1 MSTHCRGIALAACA
15 LSLIAAAGCSTK
27 AADSSAGNIGA
38 GGVKT
43 DIGVSATTIT
53 LGTLTDLT
61 GPFAAAGKSVTQAQQ
76 LYYDQVNAAGG
87 VCGRAIN
94 VVVKDHQYNVQ
105 NAVTEYQQISG
116 QVLAIPQLLGSPQ
129 TAALANTITTDKM
142 VVIPSANVS
151 SLLASTQVMLAA
163 TTYDY
168 EQIDLID
175 YAIAHHLVQK
185 GDKIGYIYLDNVGGQ
200 NAVRGAEYAA
210 KQNNLTIVPEK
221 IQATD
226 VDMTSQVTD
235 LKNQGVKA
243 ISFTSSPTAA
253 ASAAAVDAGIGL
265 NVPILANDPS
275 FVLGLL
281 KTAAGPALQNLM
293 YLAAATAP
301 VTTTDADTAK
311 FASAYQSKYP
321 DSPPDASI
329 VFGYGSAKAF
339 VSVLQKACA
348 NKDLTRQGVTNAF
361 HSLSNVQTGALPP
374 LDYTKPGFPP
384 SQQVHI
390 FRPEPSVKG
399 GLKEASNG
407 LYQGP
412 DATGYKPPAAQ

>member
-1 MSTHCRGIALAACA
+1 MSTRSRGIALAACT
-15 LSLIAAAGCSTK
+15 LSLVAASGCSTK
-27 AADSSAGNIGA
+27 AGGSSASSTGA

-43 DIGVSATTIT
+43 DIGVSGKTIT
-53 LGTLTDLT
+53 LGALTDLT
-61 GPFAAAGKSVTQAQQ
+61 GPFAAGGKSLTQAQQ

-87 VCGRAIN
+87 VCGRSIT

-105 NAVTEYQQISG
+105 TAVTEYQQISG

-129 TAALANTITTDKM
+129 TAALANNITTDKM
-142 VVIPSANVS
+142 VVIPSASVS
-151 SLLASTQVMLAA
+151 SLLASKQVMLAA

-168 EQIDLID
+168 EQVDLID
-175 YAIAHHLVQK
+175 YAIANHLVQK

-210 KQNNLTIVPEK
+210 KQNGLTIVPEK

-253 ASAAAVDAGIGL
+253 ASVASVDAGIGL
-265 NVPILANDPS
+265 NVPILATDPS

-281 KTAAGPALQNLM
+281 KTSAGAALQKLM

-301 VTTTDADTAK
+301 VTTTDPATAK
-311 FASAYQSKYP
+311 FVSDYKSKYP
-321 DSPPDASI
+321 DAPLDGGI

-374 LDYTKPGFPP
+374 LDYTKPGYPP
-384 SQQVHI
+384 SQQIHI
-390 FRPEPSVKG
+390 FRPDPSVNG
-399 GLKEASNG
+399 GLKEVSKG